1 MSLLETL
8 RTNLSEVKNRRAQH
22 RMLAQRNPGFR
33 AAMRAD
39 IPAALKYR
47 GERSEIRDKWD
58 LALQGVRLAW
68 VSDAFLAQAVYRG
81 RVAMRRHG
89 VPVLPA
95 VAHRVSMVL
104 SDVCI
109 GEPVVMAPGVYI
121 PHGQVVVDGLTEVGS
136 DVILFPW
143 TTIGLRS
150 GNFQG
155 PKVGDGV
162 RLGTG
167 ARVLGP
173 IQVGAD
179 VSVGANAVVVSDVP
193 DGVTVVGV
201 PARKVTS

>member
-1 MSLLETL
+1 
-8 RTNLSEVKNRRAQH
+8 
-22 RMLAQRNPGFR
+22 
-33 AAMRAD
+33 MRAD

-81 RVAMRRHG
+81 RVALRRHG